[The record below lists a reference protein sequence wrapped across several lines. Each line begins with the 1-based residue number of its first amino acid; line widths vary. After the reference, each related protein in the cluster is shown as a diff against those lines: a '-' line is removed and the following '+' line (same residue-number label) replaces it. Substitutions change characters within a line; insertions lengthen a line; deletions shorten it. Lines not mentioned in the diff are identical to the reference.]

1 MTKGSHGDYYTA
13 NDDSG
18 WAIFSPTG
26 DLMCS
31 FQWPMDERLTMYLN
45 PVLEYAKGYKGFEAK
60 ESDLYFYE
68 DSIAVPTRG
77 EHDIVDEE
85 QKYLSSLSKMNAGQK
100 QAFSALIDCLHDGS
114 GVLFLDGP
122 AGTGKTFIIR
132 AFISYIYSKHK
143 KPIIVASTGLAAS
156 LYEEGCTAHSMFK
169 IPFCVNNKT
178 VCALDKSWRT
188 KLFREADILIWDEA
202 VCIEKDAVEAVE
214 RGFKELRADQRV
226 FGGLLVVFC
235 GDFRQVLPV
244 IQKSALENTI
254 QQSIFWQHTKIL
266 RLSENMR
273 AKDDTRFASLLMEI
287 GNGVLDSVTIPPCCT
302 SSSLDELITFVFP
315 QFEERL
321 YETGYFENRAILAP
335 TNYLVDKV
343 NSILLKRIA
352 RKEKIYSWMESTKK
366 RYKNDYIRERIA
378 LKVGCPVMIL
388 ANLGH
393 GLCNGTRMI
402 CMELGE
408 ETILGK
414 VLTGVCAGK
423 RVEISRIVTENKE
436 QFPVAL
442 CFAMT
447 INKAQ
452 GQTLDR
458 VGLNLAAPV
467 FAHGQ
472 LYCAFSRA
480 RSLDGVKV
488 FAPENAVKNIV
499 HKSILL

>member
-1 MTKGSHGDYYTA
+1 
-13 NDDSG
+13 
-18 WAIFSPTG
+18 
-26 DLMCS
+26 
-31 FQWPMDERLTMYLN
+31 
-45 PVLEYAKGYKGFEAK
+45 
-60 ESDLYFYE
+60 
-68 DSIAVPTRG
+68 
-77 EHDIVDEE
+77 
-85 QKYLSSLSKMNAGQK
+85 
-100 QAFSALIDCLHDGS
+100 
-114 GVLFLDGP
+114 
-122 AGTGKTFIIR
+122 
-132 AFISYIYSKHK
+132 
-143 KPIIVASTGLAAS
+143 
-156 LYEEGCTAHSMFK
+156 
-169 IPFCVNNKT
+169 
-178 VCALDKSWRT
+178 
-188 KLFREADILIWDEA
+188 
-202 VCIEKDAVEAVE
+202 
-214 RGFKELRADQRV
+214 
-226 FGGLLVVFC
+226 
-235 GDFRQVLPV
+235 
-244 IQKSALENTI
+244 
-254 QQSIFWQHTKIL
+254 
-266 RLSENMR
+266 
-273 AKDDTRFASLLMEI
+273 
-287 GNGVLDSVTIPPCCT
+287 
-302 SSSLDELITFVFP
+302 
-315 QFEERL
+315 
-321 YETGYFENRAILAP
+321 
-335 TNYLVDKV
+335 VDKV

-352 RKEKIYSWMESTKK
+352 RKEKIYTWMESTKK

-402 CMELGE
+402 CIELGE

-423 RVEISRIVTENKE
+423 TIEISRIVTENKE